1 MYIKTCLHIFI
12 SAYWSLEVSV
22 FIALLFFP
30 ISPYLYFR
38 EFTTYRRV
46 TTRLNNILFGEH
58 HLYTSG
64 LGIAPVTFFF
74 LFPFVQHIKMGS
86 IDISAYGQLQ
96 FKTPW
101 IETPLVE
108 SACLSRAAG
117 CRIFLKLENVQPSGS
132 FKSRA
137 MGNQILSHLRN
148 PENVGRRVHF
158 YASSGG
164 NAGLAAV
171 CAARSLGYPCT
182 VVVPMGT
189 NPLMLDKIRAAGAAD
204 VIRHGETF
212 SEAGEYMR
220 ETIMKTSSGNDQD
233 VIKIALHPF
242 DNQPIWE
249 GNGTIIDELE
259 TQLPPATTPEDKKAY
274 NDRALPLDAIL
285 CSVGGGGLLNGLVMG
300 IEKRR
305 QKKQITSYSS
315 PTPNPIHLLAIET
328 AGTDS
333 LAAAIANKSL
343 ISLPRITSQATSL
356 GAVRVSETTFQ
367 YAVSPPPG
375 IKVHSAVLSDAD
387 AARGVLRL
395 ANDERLLVELACG
408 VCIEA
413 AIGDAATAVPTSK
426 WKRGLDETDIT
437 YRDEGYGDDRSTST
451 DNETDQEVEPEVG
464 EKLNSKL
471 KQLVPDLNS
480 QSRIVIIVCGGSN
493 VTIDMASEWRRM
505 LDEGWA

>member
-1 MYIKTCLHIFI
+1 
-12 SAYWSLEVSV
+12 
-22 FIALLFFP
+22 
-30 ISPYLYFR
+30 
-38 EFTTYRRV
+38 
-46 TTRLNNILFGEH
+46 
-58 HLYTSG
+58 
-64 LGIAPVTFFF
+64 
-74 LFPFVQHIKMGS
+74 MGS
-86 IDISAYGQLQ
+86 IDISACDVPQL
-96 FKTPW
+96 KTPW

-189 NPLMLDKIRAAGAAD
+189 KPLMLDKIRAAGAAD

-220 ETIMKTSSGNDQD
+220 ETIMKTSNGNDYD

-249 GNGTIIDELE
+249 GNSTIIDELE
-259 TQLPPATTPEDKKAY
+259 TQLPPATSPEDKKAY
-274 NDRALPLDAIL
+274 NDRALPLDSII
-285 CSVGGGGLLNGLVMG
+285 CSVGGGGLLNGLVQG

-305 QKKQITSYSS
+305 QKKQATSAS
-315 PTPNPIHLLAIET
+315 TPNPIHLLAIET

-333 LAAAIANKSL
+333 LAAAIAKNSL
-343 ISLPRITSQATSL
+343 VSLPKITSQAISL

-375 IKVHSAVLSDAD
+375 IQVHSAVLSDAD

-408 VCIEA
+408 VCVEA
-413 AIGDAATAVPTSK
+413 AIGDAASAVSASGPAGAQSIK
-426 WKRGLDETDIT
+426 KRKRGSNDTVVS
-437 YRDEGYGDDRSTST
+437 YRDEGYGDDRSIST
-451 DNETDQEVEPEVG
+451 DNETDLETDAELG
-464 EKLNSKL
+464 DAKLNSKL
-471 KQLVPDLNS
+471 KQLVPDLNPN
-480 QSRIVIIVCGGSN
+480 SRVVIIVCGGSYVN
-493 VTIDMASEWRRM
+493 IDMASEWRKM

>member
-1 MYIKTCLHIFI
+1 
-12 SAYWSLEVSV
+12 
-22 FIALLFFP
+22 
-30 ISPYLYFR
+30 
-38 EFTTYRRV
+38 
-46 TTRLNNILFGEH
+46 
-58 HLYTSG
+58 
-64 LGIAPVTFFF
+64 
-74 LFPFVQHIKMGS
+74 MGS
-86 IDISAYGQLQ
+86 IDLAACSQQ
-96 FKTPW
+96 QTFKTPW

-148 PENVGRRVHF
+148 PSNVGRKVHF

-171 CAARSLGYPCT
+171 CAAKSLGYPCT
-182 VVVPMGT
+182 VVVPMAT
-189 NPLMLDKIRAAGAAD
+189 KPLMLDKIRAAGAAD

-220 ETIMKTSSGNDQD
+220 ETIMKNNSGEDED
-233 VIKIALHPF
+233 IVKIALHPF

-259 TQLPPATTPEDKKAY
+259 AQLPPATTPEDTKAY
-274 NDRALPLDAIL
+274 SDRAIPLDAIL
-285 CSVGGGGLLNGLVMG
+285 CSVGGGGLINGMIMG

-305 QKKQITSYSS
+305 RQKQNTSASL
-315 PTPNPIHLLAIET
+315 NPIHFLAIET

-333 LAAAIANKSL
+333 LATAVAQNAL
-343 ISLPRITSQATSL
+343 VSLPKITSQATSL
-356 GAVRVSETTFQ
+356 GAIRVSEKTFQ

-375 IKVHSAVLSDAD
+375 VKVHSTVLSDAD

-413 AIGDAATAVPTSK
+413 AIGDAATAVSASGAAGAQSIK
-426 WKRGLDETDIT
+426 KRKRGSDEMAVS
-437 YRDEGYGDDRSTST
+437 YRDEGYGDDRSSST
-451 DNETDQEVEPEVG
+451 DIETDLEGEAEVSG
-464 EKLNSKL
+464 NKLNSKL
-471 KQLVPDLNS
+471 KQLVPGLNER
-480 QSRIVIIVCGGSN
+480 SRVVIIVCGGSN
-493 VTIDMASEWRRM
+493 VTIDMASEWRKM

>member
-1 MYIKTCLHIFI
+1 
-12 SAYWSLEVSV
+12 
-22 FIALLFFP
+22 
-30 ISPYLYFR
+30 
-38 EFTTYRRV
+38 
-46 TTRLNNILFGEH
+46 
-58 HLYTSG
+58 
-64 LGIAPVTFFF
+64 
-74 LFPFVQHIKMGS
+74 MGS
-86 IDISAYGQLQ
+86 ISMSACDQPQ

-148 PENVGRRVHF
+148 PASMGRRVHF

-182 VVVPMGT
+182 VVVPMAT
-189 NPLMLDKIRAAGAAD
+189 KPLMLDKIRAAGAAD
-204 VIRHGETF
+204 VVRHGETF
-212 SEAGEYMR
+212 AEAGEYMR
-220 ETIMKTSSGNDQD
+220 ETIMKTSNGDDQD

-259 TQLPPATTPEDKKAY
+259 TQLPPANTPEDKDAY

-305 QKKQITSYSS
+305 QKKQITSPSS
-315 PTPNPIHLLAIET
+315 KPNPIHLLAIET

-333 LAAAIANKSL
+333 LAAAMANKSL
-343 ISLPRITSQATSL
+343 VSLPKITSQATSL

-367 YAVSPPPG
+367 YAMSPPPG
-375 IKVHSAVLSDAD
+375 IKVHSTVLSDAD

-413 AIGDAATAVPTSK
+413 AIGDAATAVPASVTAGAGAQSIK
-426 WKRGLDETDIT
+426 KRKRGLDEAEVT

-451 DNETDQEVEPEVG
+451 DNETDQELEPEV
-464 EKLNSKL
+464 EKFNSKL
-471 KQLVPDLNS
+471 KQLVPDLNP
-480 QSRIVIIVCGGSN
+480 QSRVVIIVCGGSY
-493 VTIDMASEWRRM
+493 VTIDMASEWRKM

>member
-1 MYIKTCLHIFI
+1 
-12 SAYWSLEVSV
+12 
-22 FIALLFFP
+22 
-30 ISPYLYFR
+30 
-38 EFTTYRRV
+38 
-46 TTRLNNILFGEH
+46 
-58 HLYTSG
+58 
-64 LGIAPVTFFF
+64 
-74 LFPFVQHIKMGS
+74 MGS
-86 IDISAYGQLQ
+86 IDISACDQPQL
-96 FKTPW
+96 KTPW

-148 PENVGRRVHF
+148 PENIGRRVHF

-171 CAARSLGYPCT
+171 CAAQSLGYPCT

-189 NPLMLDKIRAAGAAD
+189 KPLMLDKIRAAGAAD

-220 ETIMKTSSGNDQD
+220 ETIMKTSNGDDHD
-233 VIKIALHPF
+233 VVKIALHPF

-249 GNGTIIDELE
+249 GNSTIIDELE
-259 TQLPPATTPEDKKAY
+259 TQLPPATTPEEQQAY
-274 NDRALPLDAIL
+274 DDRALPLDAIL

-305 QKKQITSYSS
+305 QLKQATSPSS
-315 PTPNPIHLLAIET
+315 STPNPIHLLAIET

-333 LAAAIANKSL
+333 LAAAVAKNSL
-343 ISLPRITSQATSL
+343 VSLPKITSQATSL

-375 IKVHSAVLSDAD
+375 IKVHSTVLSDAE

-413 AIGDAATAVPTSK
+413 AIGDAATAVSAPVAGAQSIK
-426 WKRGLDETDIT
+426 KRRRDSGETAIT

-451 DNETDQEVEPEVG
+451 DSETDHELEPAVD
-464 EKLNSKL
+464 KKIHSRLQ
-471 KQLVPDLNS
+471 QLVPDLNP
-480 QSRIVIIVCGGSN
+480 QSRVVIVVCGGSY
-493 VTIDMASEWRRM
+493 VTINMACEWRKM

>member
-1 MYIKTCLHIFI
+1 
-12 SAYWSLEVSV
+12 
-22 FIALLFFP
+22 
-30 ISPYLYFR
+30 
-38 EFTTYRRV
+38 
-46 TTRLNNILFGEH
+46 
-58 HLYTSG
+58 
-64 LGIAPVTFFF
+64 
-74 LFPFVQHIKMGS
+74 MGS
-86 IDISAYGQLQ
+86 IDISACDQPQL
-96 FKTPW
+96 KTPW

-148 PENVGRRVHF
+148 PENKGRRVHF

-171 CAARSLGYPCT
+171 CAAKSLGYPCT
-182 VVVPMGT
+182 VVVPMAT
-189 NPLMLDKIRAAGAAD
+189 KPLMLDKIRAAGAAD

-220 ETIMKTSSGNDQD
+220 ETIMKTSNGDDND
-233 VIKIALHPF
+233 VVKIALHPF

-249 GNGTIIDELE
+249 GNSTIIDELE
-259 TQLPPATTPEDKKAY
+259 TQLPPATTPEEQKAY
-274 NDRALPLDAIL
+274 SDRALPLDAIL

-305 QKKQITSYSS
+305 QQKQATLPPSS
-315 PTPNPIHLLAIET
+315 STPSPIHLLAIET

-333 LAAAIANKSL
+333 LAAAVAKNSL
-343 ISLPRITSQATSL
+343 VSLPKITSQATSL

-375 IKVHSAVLSDAD
+375 IKVHSTVLSDAE

-413 AIGDAATAVPTSK
+413 AIGDAAGAGSVPVSGAQSIKKRKISADPAV
-426 WKRGLDETDIT
+426 T
-437 YRDEGYGDDRSTST
+437 YRDEGYGDDRSISA
-451 DNETDQEVEPEVG
+451 DSETDPELEPEVG
-464 EKLNSKL
+464 QKVRSRLQ
-471 KQLVPDLNS
+471 QLVPDLNP
-480 QSRIVIIVCGGSN
+480 QSRVVIVVCGGSY
-493 VTIDMASEWRRM
+493 VTVNMACEWRKM

>member
-1 MYIKTCLHIFI
+1 
-12 SAYWSLEVSV
+12 
-22 FIALLFFP
+22 
-30 ISPYLYFR
+30 
-38 EFTTYRRV
+38 
-46 TTRLNNILFGEH
+46 
-58 HLYTSG
+58 
-64 LGIAPVTFFF
+64 
-74 LFPFVQHIKMGS
+74 MGS
-86 IDISAYGQLQ
+86 IDTSACDQLQ

-108 SACLSRAAG
+108 SASLSRAAG

-148 PENVGRRVHF
+148 PANVGRRVHF

-189 NPLMLDKIRAAGAAD
+189 KPLMLDKIRAAGAAD

-220 ETIMKTSSGNDQD
+220 ETIMKTSSGDDQD

-242 DNQPIWE
+242 DNHPIWE
-249 GNGTIIDELE
+249 GNSTLIDELE
-259 TQLPPATTPEDKKAY
+259 TQLPPSTSPEDEKAY

-305 QKKQITSYSS
+305 QKKQTTSSS
-315 PTPNPIHLLAIET
+315 SKPNPIHLLAIET

-343 ISLPRITSQATSL
+343 ISLPKITSQATSSAL
-356 GAVRVSETTFQ
+356 SASRRQPS
-367 YAVSPPPG
+367 S
-375 IKVHSAVLSDAD
+375 IKVHSTVLSDAD

-395 ANDERLLVELACG
+395 ASDERLLVELACG

-413 AIGDAATAVPTSK
+413 AIGDAATAAPVSETAGAGAQSIK
-426 WKRGLDETDIT
+426 KRKRSSDETVVT
-437 YRDEGYGDDRSTST
+437 YRDEGYGDDRSIST
-451 DNETDQEVEPEVG
+451 DNETDQEVEEVG

-471 KQLVPDLNS
+471 KQLVPGLNS
-480 QSRIVIIVCGGSN
+480 QSRVVIIVCGGSY
-493 VTIDMASEWRRM
+493 VTIDMACEWRKM
-505 LDEGWA
+505 LDAGWA

>member
-1 MYIKTCLHIFI
+1 
-12 SAYWSLEVSV
+12 
-22 FIALLFFP
+22 
-30 ISPYLYFR
+30 
-38 EFTTYRRV
+38 
-46 TTRLNNILFGEH
+46 
-58 HLYTSG
+58 
-64 LGIAPVTFFF
+64 
-74 LFPFVQHIKMGS
+74 MGS
-86 IDISAYGQLQ
+86 IDVSACAQLQ
-96 FKTPW
+96 LKTPW

-108 SACLSRAAG
+108 SASLSRAAG

-148 PENVGRRVHF
+148 PANVGRRVHF

-189 NPLMLDKIRAAGAAD
+189 KPLMLDKIRAAGAAD

-220 ETIMKTSSGNDQD
+220 ETIMKTSSGDDQD

-259 TQLPPATTPEDKKAY
+259 TQLPPATTPKTKKHTMTG
-274 NDRALPLDAIL
+274 
-285 CSVGGGGLLNGLVMG
+285 VGGGGLLNGLVMG

-305 QKKQITSYSS
+305 QKKQITSSSS
-315 PTPNPIHLLAIET
+315 PNPNPIHLLAIET

-343 ISLPRITSQATSL
+343 ISLPKITSQAISL

-375 IKVHSAVLSDAD
+375 IKVHSTVLSDAD

-413 AIGDAATAVPTSK
+413 AIGDAATAVPASVTASTGAQSIK
-426 WKRGLDETDIT
+426 KRKRGLVETDVT

-451 DNETDQEVEPEVG
+451 DNETDQELEPQVG

-480 QSRIVIIVCGGSN
+480 QSRVVVIVCGGSY
-493 VTIDMASEWRRM
+493 VTIDMACEWRKM